1 MNAPWRPIDRP
12 TRPIDL
18 PNRFDPIDR
27 ATRPI
32 YAKHATAVTIR
43 NHILSFS
50 FPFCLCTL
58 ATTFSF
64 KIARH
69 ACRAPTAQ
77 NEAFQV
83 VSVNVKRLERS
94 VLTSVPGPPHLRT
107 MRSKRSHP
115 PQRFRGNCG
124 TVVEWPTCFGC
135 PLQPK
140 PILKKRKDKENLCP
154 LPQKNKFGNS
164 VSLTPPIKKAF

>member
-50 FPFCLCTL
+50 FPFCLYTL

-94 VLTSVPGPPHLRT
+94 VLTSVPGPHTLERCVLNVLI
-107 MRSKRSHP
+107 HP
-115 PQRFRGNCG
+115 QGLEG
-124 TVVEWPTCFGC
+124 TVVQSSNGPHVSVV
-135 PLQPK
+135 PIQPK
-140 PILKKRKDKENLCP
+140 PISKKEK
-154 LPQKNKFGNS
+154 
-164 VSLTPPIKKAF
+164 TKKTDVLSHKRTSSETVFP

>member
-1 MNAPWRPIDRP
+1 M
-12 TRPIDL
+12 TRHNL
-18 PNRFDPIDR
+18 
-27 ATRPI
+27 T
-32 YAKHATAVTIR
+32 
-43 NHILSFS
+43 LSGV
-50 FPFCLCTL
+50 FCFESIIGRRGTCKFQFGHNFNLVL
-58 ATTFSF
+58 
-64 KIARH
+64 
-69 ACRAPTAQ
+69 CRAPTAQ

-140 PILKKRKDKENLCP
+140 PILKKSKEKENLCP
-154 LPQKNKFGNS
+154 LPQKNKFGNC